1 MKTEVSSLDLFKLR
15 VVLAFSASATGCN
28 TKSPIMQTQISQTG
42 ILKYL
47 VFDASHLLT
56 AELGDFDPHQNTAG
70 YVSEFCFVPNQT
82 EELERRIAAIHR
94 RLG

>member
-1 MKTEVSSLDLFKLR
+1 MKTEVSSLDLFRLR
-15 VVLAFSASATGCN
+15 VVLAFSG
-28 TKSPIMQTQISQTG
+28 ISQTG